1 MRFKLDDIEAF
12 IAVMETG
19 SFSAAGLRLDLSKS
33 VISKRVSDLETVLGV
48 RLLNRSTR
56 GAHLTEVGQEFYQR
70 ARDIMQQL
78 KDAVESATEDKG
90 RLCGQLRI
98 AAPMSFGTMHLGNLL
113 YRFLQDHPELEL
125 LLSLDDRKTDIEAS
139 GVDLGIRITQM
150 KDSTLIARKLGMS
163 HRIVCCSPGYAE
175 AYGLPHGIDGLAGH
189 RCIGYSNVYSG
200 QLWQFEPVAGSG
212 QPRAI
217 PVKASLIFN
226 NGECMRD
233 AAIAGLGLTLLPLFI
248 VADAL
253 REGRLINAMPGDT
266 PTPDTIYAMYPR
278 RRYQPRKVRAVVE
291 YLEASFA
298 RRLPWESE

>member
-12 IAVMETG
+12 IAVMEAG

-33 VISKRVSDLETVLGV
+33 VISKRVSDLEAVLGA

-78 KDAVESATEDKG
+78 NDAVEATSEDQA
-90 RLCGQLRI
+90 RLCGQLRV
-98 AAPMSFGTMHLGNLL
+98 AAPMSFGTMYLGNMLHG
-113 YRFLQDHPELEL
+113 FLRDHPGLEL
-125 LLSLDDRKTDIEAS
+125 LLNLDDRKTDIEAS
-139 GVDLGIRITQM
+139 GVDLAIRITQM

-163 HRIVCCSPGYAE
+163 HRVVCCSPDYAR
-175 AYGLPHGIDGLAGH
+175 AHGLPDGIEGLADH

-200 QLWQFEPVAGSG
+200 QLWQFEPVAGAEQARSV
-212 QPRAI
+212 

-233 AAIAGLGLTLLPLFI
+233 AAIAGLGLTLLPRFI
-248 VADAL
+248 AAAAL
-253 REGRLINAMPGDT
+253 RDGRLINAMPGET
-266 PTPDTIYAMYPR
+266 PTPDTIYAMYPL
-278 RRYQPRKVRAVVE
+278 RRYQPRKVRALVE

-298 RRLPWESE
+298 QGLPWDI